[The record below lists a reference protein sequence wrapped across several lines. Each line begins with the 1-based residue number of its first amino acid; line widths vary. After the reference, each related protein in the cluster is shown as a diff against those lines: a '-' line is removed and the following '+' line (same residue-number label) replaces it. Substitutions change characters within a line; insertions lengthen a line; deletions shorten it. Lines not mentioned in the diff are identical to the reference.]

1 MNKIFRVIWS
11 HAQQAW
17 VVVSELVKSHTK
29 TSTYT
34 DKRAQLCTSHYFLD
48 KQQDKFKLSLL
59 SLVLIAIG
67 SSSEAEGR
75 TAILGEGARATGE
88 QAIAIGN
95 LASASKSQS
104 IAIGADVKAEGYGS
118 ISIGGDDLNT
128 TKYQNSNYSRTTTT
142 IGKASIAIG
151 GMSVAVGEGSIVVGP
166 IAYASNVEGIAIG
179 ASSKSTA
186 DYGIAVGG
194 NANAGSYAVAF
205 GKSATASQLGA
216 SAFGENAKATAER
229 ATALGN
235 NARADMKY
243 GVALGYQ
250 SSTSRD
256 SGQAGWTP
264 DNTNYSING
273 STLSA
278 THAAVTVG
286 NDTSVTRQITSVAA
300 GTADTDAA
308 NVAQLKALTLKISGD
323 GGTTGH
329 TTFSNETL
337 SIVGADGISTAV
349 EQGNGKTK
357 ITITGPKT
365 YFHTNYNDQSQGRG
379 DPTTNFGTITDKAG
393 ATGTYAITA
402 GVNASAAG
410 NYGIAMGYKASAT
423 GNHSVAV
430 GEEASTTTDRATALG
445 NNTVVSVG
453 GGVALGY
460 GSNANTDGG
469 VEGLKQTHSVTTEES
484 SDTNGFKSTESVD
497 GNPIGA
503 VSVGNNNIKRQIVNV
518 AAGTQLTDAVN
529 VAQLKS
535 LTMKIGG
542 DTNDN
547 TQPKV
552 GLWDGKLEVKG
563 TNNEIKTKASGSTIT
578 VSLDDAIKTQLH
590 NARAGSLIFKGEKT
604 GTGTITNDVSGQNW
618 KANEDKTVT
627 IASNA
632 TYQNGGVRYKGDNI
646 EIYRKNLEFHVLMK
660 DAPTFSSVQYGDNGP
675 KITSTGGNLKVTG
688 ADSTSPVKITN
699 LQAGTQNND
708 AVNYMQFSN
717 AGWKLA
723 IAPGTGGQATP
734 PGAHLIRMNDT
745 VTFTAGNN
753 IKLEQ
758 AGGNI
763 TISTIGKLIK
773 TTESLENG
781 DLKIIYTD
789 NSHNI
794 IKKGEK
800 GDRGERG
807 LRGETGPAGPIGP
820 VGPAGPRGERGETG
834 PAGAAG
840 PAGPAG
846 AVGPQ
851 GPTGATG
858 PAGPVGPRGPQG
870 TAGAQGPKG
879 ERGPAGETGPKGE
892 KGDPGPKGE
901 TGPTGPVGPAGPAG
915 ERGEQGPRG
924 EQGATGPAG
933 PTGPRGEPGPT
944 GPQGPQGTPG
954 TPGQKGDKGDP
965 GQAGPAG
972 PRGPAGAAGPAGPAG
987 PRGDRGETGP
997 AGPTGAKGEQGQK
1010 GDTGPMGPAGPKGDA
1025 GPRGEAGPAGATGP
1039 QGPKGDNGAPGAR
1052 GEKGEPGPAG
1062 PVGPTGPQ
1070 GAPGPAGPAGPAGER
1085 GPTGPK
1091 GDAGPKGDTGQKG
1104 ETGPAGPAGPRG
1116 PQGDRG
1122 ETGPEGPKGDAGP
1135 RGETGP
1141 AGPVGPAGAQGPAG
1155 PAGATGPAGPAGAR
1169 GERGEPGQ
1177 TGPAGPRGP
1186 VGPMGPAGPKGND
1199 GAPGARGEKGE
1210 TGPAGPAGPA
1220 GPVGPRGETGPRGE
1234 KGDTGQTGPAG
1245 AAGPAGPQGATGP
1258 QGPAGEPGKQGPRG
1272 DKGETGPAGPA
1283 GPRGAPGPA
1292 GPAGAKGDRGETG
1305 PAGPAGAKGEP
1316 GPRGEQGIQG
1326 PTGPTGPQGPQG
1338 TAGIQ
1343 GPKGE
1348 RGNVSVSGL
1357 PIEYATE
1364 DGKSI
1369 INMGGNFYLEE
1380 PAKDGSIKLIPVVNV
1395 KGKFSTKTQNPDG
1408 SITLKSLAVKVNLA
1422 NKTPMVLGNVAEG
1435 VADTD
1440 AVNVKQLKSA
1450 KTEVESTDHSVVIKE
1465 RQGDNQQIV
1474 YDLAV
1479 AKTKLTASKD
1489 KRTISAAD
1497 KGNHF
1502 ATGDEV
1508 AVAINTATAAA
1519 RTEVEAGK
1527 NVKVTSKTG
1536 ANGQN
1541 IYNVSVFGDLS
1552 DITSISNGDTKVS
1565 LGKDKQGNP
1574 VVNMNGARITNV
1586 GDGSAEGDIVNVRQL
1601 NKVVSSVNTGFNQ
1614 LSRDI
1619 VNARAGIASAGA
1631 MANLPQISLPGKS
1644 AISVSNAQY
1653 RGQSAYAIGYSK
1665 ISDNGKW
1672 LIRASVSSNTQ
1683 RDTMIGGGVGFV
1695 W

>member
-29 TSTYT
+29 TSTCT
-34 DKRAQLCTSHYFLD
+34 DKRAQVCTSDYFLD

-194 NANAGSYAVAF
+194 NANAGSYAIAF
-205 GKSATASQLGA
+205 GKSATASQVGA

-323 GGTTGH
+323 KNTQGH
-329 TTFSNETL
+329 TTFYNETL

-349 EQGNGKTK
+349 EQGNGNTR
-357 ITITGPKT
+357 ITVTGSKT
-365 YFHTNYNDQSQGRG
+365 YFHTNYDDQSQGQG

-410 NYGIAMGYKASAT
+410 NYGIAMGYKASA
-423 GNHSVAV
+423 GGRSSVAV
-430 GEEASTTTDRATALG
+430 GEEAKTTPDRSTALG
-445 NNTVVSVG
+445 NNTVVTVG

-460 GSNANTDGG
+460 GSNANIAGG
-469 VEGLKQTHSVTTEES
+469 VVGLKQAHSVTTGAS
-484 SDTNGFKSTESVD
+484 TDANGFKSTQKVD
-497 GNPIGA
+497 GNNIGA
-503 VSVGNNNIKRQIVNV
+503 VSVGLAGNKLIKRQIVNV
-518 AAGTQLTDAVN
+518 AAGTQDTDAVN

-542 DTNDN
+542 NTNAN

-552 GLWDGKLEVKG
+552 GLWDGILKVLG
-563 TNNEIKTKASGSTIT
+563 TNGEIKTNASGSTIT
-578 VSLDDAIKTQLH
+578 ISLDDTIKNKLAD
-590 NARAGSLIFKGEKT
+590 ARAGSLIFKGEKT
-604 GTGTITNDVSGQNW
+604 DNGTTNDVSGQKW

-627 IASNA
+627 IASNT
-632 TYQNGGVRYKGDNI
+632 TYENGGVRYKGDNI
-646 EIYRKNLEFHVLMK
+646 EIYRRNLEFHVLMK

-688 ADSTSPVKITN
+688 ADGTSPVKITN
-699 LQAGTQNND
+699 LKAGTQNGD

-734 PGAHLIRMNDT
+734 PAAHLIKINDT

-781 DLKIIYTD
+781 DLKITYTD
-789 NSHNI
+789 NTDSI

-800 GDRGERG
+800 GDTGP
-807 LRGETGPAGPIGP
+807 RGETGPAGP
-820 VGPAGPRGERGETG
+820 VGPAGAQGPAGPAGATGPAGPAGPAGPVGPRGERGETG

-879 ERGPAGETGPKGE
+879 ERGPAGADGPKGE

-901 TGPTGPVGPAGPAG
+901 TGPTGPV
-915 ERGEQGPRG
+915 
-924 EQGATGPAG
+924 
-933 PTGPRGEPGPT
+933 
-944 GPQGPQGTPG
+944 
-954 TPGQKGDKGDP
+954 
-965 GQAGPAG
+965 
-972 PRGPAGAAGPAGPAG
+972 GPAG

-1039 QGPKGDNGAPGAR
+1039 QGPKGDNGVPGPR

-1062 PVGPTGPQ
+1062 P
-1070 GAPGPAGPAGPAGER
+1070 AGER
-1085 GPTGPK
+1085 GEQGPR
-1091 GDAGPKGDTGQKG
+1091 GDKG
-1104 ETGPAGPAGPRG
+1104 ETGPAGPAGPIG
-1116 PQGDRG
+1116 PQGA
-1122 ETGPEGPKGDAGP
+1122 PGPKGDKGEQGL

-1141 AGPVGPAGAQGPAG
+1141 AGPKGEAGAKGEKGDTGEAGPVGPQGPVGATGPVGPAG
-1155 PAGATGPAGPAGAR
+1155 PAGEPGEQGPRGDKGDTGQKGEAGPAG
-1169 GERGEPGQ
+1169 ERGEI
-1177 TGPAGPRGP
+1177 
-1186 VGPMGPAGPKGND
+1186 
-1199 GAPGARGEKGE
+1199 
-1210 TGPAGPAGPA
+1210 GPAGPAGP
-1220 GPVGPRGETGPRGE
+1220 R
-1234 KGDTGQTGPAG
+1234 
-1245 AAGPAGPQGATGP
+1245 
-1258 QGPAGEPGKQGPRG
+1258 GPAGEPGKQGPRG
-1272 DKGETGPAGPA
+1272 DKGETGPVGPK
-1283 GPRGAPGPA
+1283 GE
-1292 GPAGAKGDRGETG
+1292 AGAKGDRGDRGEAGPEGPQG
-1305 PAGPAGAKGEP
+1305 PAGPT
-1316 GPRGEQGIQG
+1316 GPRGEQGPKGEQGIQG
-1326 PTGPTGPQGPQG
+1326 PAGPTGPQGPQG

-1395 KGKFSTKTQNPDG
+1395 KGKFST
-1408 SITLKSLAVKVNLA
+1408 
-1422 NKTPMVLGNVAEG
+1422 
-1435 VADTD
+1435 
-1440 AVNVKQLKSA
+1440 
-1450 KTEVESTDHSVVIKE
+1450 
-1465 RQGDNQQIV
+1465 
-1474 YDLAV
+1474 
-1479 AKTKLTASKD
+1479 
-1489 KRTISAAD
+1489 
-1497 KGNHF
+1497 
-1502 ATGDEV
+1502 
-1508 AVAINTATAAA
+1508 
-1519 RTEVEAGK
+1519 
-1527 NVKVTSKTG
+1527 
-1536 ANGQN
+1536 
-1541 IYNVSVFGDLS
+1541 
-1552 DITSISNGDTKVS
+1552 
-1565 LGKDKQGNP
+1565 
-1574 VVNMNGARITNV
+1574 
-1586 GDGSAEGDIVNVRQL
+1586 
-1601 NKVVSSVNTGFNQ
+1601 
-1614 LSRDI
+1614 
-1619 VNARAGIASAGA
+1619 
-1631 MANLPQISLPGKS
+1631 
-1644 AISVSNAQY
+1644 
-1653 RGQSAYAIGYSK
+1653 
-1665 ISDNGKW
+1665 
-1672 LIRASVSSNTQ
+1672 
-1683 RDTMIGGGVGFV
+1683 
-1695 W
+1695 